1 MKTFILILTISL
13 PLSYSYGHQ
22 TVYEQLC
29 DFNPNWKKYSTYVA
43 DAPAVHFKHDW
54 QLVQFHLFH
63 VLTVL
68 ESADISKL
76 SRFEKENRLR
86 LIRELSDY
94 CEIGKFPI
102 NRVSETRIPVFI
114 DEDDTHCAVGYLL
127 KQSGY
132 GEIAHEI
139 ALQQNLAWV
148 PEIKSAELFELQKF
162 SGLSIEEIKLI
173 QGAYDFYAPGALTA
187 YNKYE
192 IPQQPQV
199 INRTFDEKR
208 RSQYDRRSGQWLYGE
223 SENGVLHGK
232 WIQNYSADLP
242 WIIGFYN
249 HGKRTGQWKEYYKG
263 TDILCR
269 TEYWRNDKLNGIR
282 TRYDQQGNII
292 ETIQFKDGE
301 AVLKTNYEKY
311 NGLKWVRKPLMGDT
325 VQTQIF
331 DDKGALIA
339 AGKETIYNPGNLE
352 WFQNIELTALNTMA
366 IQARNRVSSNG
377 VRESQFQSFTP
388 LVEYHKQGDWEY
400 YASWKPEQVSVNE
413 YTIQSIVQSYYANFW
428 HDFHGL
434 SNRFNSEKLSSHFD
448 SLHVTY
454 KNNQIE
460 QFHGYGDRTEKHYL
474 LIYYDNATNI
484 GYQIQPAEIELHS
497 ILQFSSYGQRTPVYN
512 PPAINRVKA
521 YGAITTRGEKT
532 GKWVYLDRTGNK
544 LKETVYFVPEPI
556 DAPAVK
562 VKSVDQL
569 VSGTP

>member
-1 MKTFILILTISL
+1 MKTFILTLTFFL
-13 PLSYSYGHQ
+13 PLSCSFAHQ

-29 DFNPNWKKYSTYVA
+29 DFNPNWKKYPNYVSN
-43 DAPAVHFKHDW
+43 APAQTFKHDW
-54 QLVQFHLFH
+54 QLVQFHLFN
-63 VLTVL
+63 VLNVL
-68 ESADISKL
+68 ESADLTHL
-76 SRFEKENRLR
+76 SQFEKENRFR
-86 LIRELSDY
+86 LIAELRDY
-94 CEIGKFPI
+94 SITGKFPVNYI
-102 NRVSETRIPVFI
+102 SEKRTPVFI
-114 DEDDTHCAVGYLL
+114 DEDKTHCAVGYLL

-132 GEIAHEI
+132 ADIAREIAD
-139 ALQQNLAWV
+139 QQNLAWV
-148 PEIKSAELFELQKF
+148 PEIQSNELFKLQKY

-199 INRTFDEKR
+199 IDRKFDEKR
-208 RSQYDRRSGQWLYGE
+208 YSRFNRKSGQWLYGE
-223 SENGVLHGK
+223 EKNGILHGK

-242 WIIGFYN
+242 WIVGFYS

-282 TRYDQQGNII
+282 TRYDRQGNII

-301 AVLKTNYEKY
+301 AVLKTNYENH

-325 VQTQIF
+325 VYTQVF

-366 IQARNRVSSNG
+366 IQARDQVSSNG

-388 LVEYHKQGDWEY
+388 LVEYHKRGDWEY
-400 YASWKPEQVSVNE
+400 YASWQPEQISANE
-413 YTIQSIVQSYYANFW
+413 YTIQSIIKSYYSNFW
-428 HDFHGL
+428 RDFL
-434 SNRFNSEKLSSHFD
+434 NVSNRFNAENLSSHFD

-474 LIYYDNATNI
+474 LVYYDNATNI
-484 GYQIQPAEIELHS
+484 GYQFQPAEMDIHR
-497 ILQFSSYGQRTPVYN
+497 ILQHSSYGQSTPVYI

-521 YGAITTRGEKT
+521 YGEITPNGAKT
-532 GKWVYLDRTGNK
+532 GKWVFLDRIGNK

-556 DAPAVK
+556 DMPAVK

-569 VSGTP
+569 AIGD